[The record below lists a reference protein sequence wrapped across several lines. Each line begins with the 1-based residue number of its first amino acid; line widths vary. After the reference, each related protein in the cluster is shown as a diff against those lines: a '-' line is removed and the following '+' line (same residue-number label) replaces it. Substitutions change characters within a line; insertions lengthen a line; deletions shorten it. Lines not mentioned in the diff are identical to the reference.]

1 MAFQQDTS
9 GQGLFPRPFLAR
21 PEGSGVQTIC
31 YTAGGS
37 GGLELVLPQ
46 AFIGETRTKEIDVL
60 WENKTLTV
68 LKLSQPQAYLYCLLC
83 TDTAAVYRNE
93 KAIGNA
99 LKELSPKHGLNPE
112 DIFITSKLGMESPWS
127 LATYGSLYM
136 ASFWSPPI
144 SQLSCQLPPL
154 SSNVTSFLVILN
166 LIS

>member
-1 MAFQQDTS
+1 MKLAGFKNR
-9 GQGLFPRPFLAR
+9 GIPARHFRARLFPRPFLAW

-46 AFIGETRTKEIDVL
+46 AFICETHTKEIGVL
-60 WENKTLTV
+60 WENETLTV

-93 KAIGNA
+93 KAIGDA
-99 LKELSPKHGLNPE
+99 LKELSRKHRLNPE

-127 LATYGSLYM
+127 PSMVL
-136 ASFWSPPI
+136 PI
-144 SQLSCQLPPL
+144 VFIWLVSGHHPAAVM
-154 SSNVTSFLVILN
+154 VTSFL
-166 LIS
+166 

>member
-46 AFIGETRTKEIDVL
+46 AFICETRTKEIGVL
-60 WENKTLTV
+60 WENETLTV

-127 LATYGSLYM
+127 LPMVVFIWLVSGHHPYHSCPANYRHSVVMSHLSL
-136 ASFWSPPI
+136 
-144 SQLSCQLPPL
+144 
-154 SSNVTSFLVILN
+154 
-166 LIS
+166 